1 MAAFLFATENI
12 VFVSA
17 IVLIGQHLLPIFVGH
32 AAAVDR
38 HPAALIGGDGRKAP
52 SQA

>member
-17 IVLIGQHLLPIFVGH
+17 ILLMLRAIFL
-32 AAAVDR
+32 
-38 HPAALIGGDGRKAP
+38 ALFEAITPDHKGP
-52 SQA
+52 SPS